1 MFKLQVQDDD
11 NDARVWHDVRS
22 ADGRLLTFDNEA
34 EARAKL
40 EELYPVLVKLER
52 YSAGSK
58 RTLPSPV
65 SSPVLPT
72 RKWPRRDPP
81 TAAKGDPVCADLQ
94 PSR

>member
-11 NDARVWHDVRS
+11 NDARVWHDVKS
-22 ADGRLLTFDNEA
+22 ADGRLLTFDDEA

-58 RTLPSPV
+58 RTR
-65 SSPVLPT
+65 VLNIIEDEDD
-72 RKWPRRDPP
+72 WPQ
-81 TAAKGDPVCADLQ
+81 K
-94 PSR
+94 

>member
-11 NDARVWHDVRS
+11 NDARVWHYVKS

-40 EELYPVLVKLER
+40 EELYPVLVQLER

-58 RTLPSPV
+58 RTR
-65 SSPVLPT
+65 VLNIIQDEDD
-72 RKWPRRDPP
+72 WP
-81 TAAKGDPVCADLQ
+81 KK
-94 PSR
+94 

>member
-11 NDARVWHDVRS
+11 NDARVWHDVKGP
-22 ADGRLLTFDNEA
+22 DGRLLTFDNEP

-58 RTLPSPV
+58 RTR
-65 SSPVLPT
+65 VLNIIT
-72 RKWPRRDPP
+72 DEDDWPKR
-81 TAAKGDPVCADLQ
+81 
-94 PSR
+94 